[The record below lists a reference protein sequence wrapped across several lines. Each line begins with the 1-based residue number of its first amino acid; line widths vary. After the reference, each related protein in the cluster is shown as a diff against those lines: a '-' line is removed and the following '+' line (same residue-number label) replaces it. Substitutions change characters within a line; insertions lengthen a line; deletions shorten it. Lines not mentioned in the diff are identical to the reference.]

1 MSDAEFVDKIITEEV
16 DAAKLADLL
25 RQRIARTDES
35 DESDHFSEVR
45 RVKSSNPHASH
56 GKTLNI
62 EY

>member
-35 DESDHFSEVR
+35 DESDDFREVH
-45 RVKSSNPHASH
+45 RVKSSNPHSSH
-56 GKTLNI
+56 GRKHNI
-62 EY
+62 KY